1 MLQGKKPA
9 RLFPS
14 QRRVAPNA
22 KRRVPLV
29 DLRSDLVLLGGCEE
43 IPTSL
48 QSSFFPRTP
57 SHAPRAVTPK
67 ECTIEARLP
76 SAVHPP
82 PSRFFGSLPGA
93 SRLTSFPGVRQ
104 RGGGD
109 IGRALPTNESLVHGS
124 AAGTCPDGAATAR
137 YAHRGRPAGSGPG
150 PLMNSGHSFINPL
163 TMLCKSSTPT
173 GLCRRRARP
182 CRRQSRVF

>member
-29 DLRSDLVLLGGCEE
+29 DLRSDLVPLVGCEE
-43 IPTSL
+43 VPTSL

-67 ECTIEARLP
+67 ECAIGARLP
-76 SAVHPP
+76 PVVHPVAP
-82 PSRFFGSLPGA
+82 VFFGSLPGA
-93 SRLTSFPGVRQ
+93 SRLTSFSGVRQ

-109 IGRALPTNESLVHGS
+109 IGRALPPTKVSSMEAPRALVLMEPQPRDMPAEAAQRGAALAVNELRSQLHQ
-124 AAGTCPDGAATAR
+124 CPDDAVQKLHAYWALSPSR
-137 YAHRGRPAGSGPG
+137 
-150 PLMNSGHSFINPL
+150 
-163 TMLCKSSTPT
+163 ST
-173 GLCRRRARP
+173 
-182 CRRQSRVF
+182 V